1 MKLLHYTFRNLSVAL
16 GIVLLLWAVFFYIQ
30 IIGEV
35 EDETDDSLE
44 YYKERIIQQALVDP
58 AMLTDHLDIMSKYYI
73 REVPAHEAD
82 LSADERYDSSI
93 YSEAEMEYV
102 PVRVLSTYF
111 RTADGRYYHLTVTT
125 STLEKDDLVEA
136 IFRSIVLLYLVLLGC
151 VLAVT
156 HWVFRKSLRPFYQ
169 LIDWLKRFK
178 LGKENPPLDNPTR
191 IAEFRILNRTI
202 QETTRRH
209 EELYIRQ
216 KEFVENA
223 AHELQ
228 TPLAVCLNKLELLS
242 ENPACSE
249 SQLQEI
255 AGLQRTLGAVVKLNK
270 TLLLLSRIENK
281 QFPDTHPVELNGM
294 AERIAG
300 DLSELYEHK
309 RIGLSIEATAALV
322 YRMNESLAATL
333 LTNLIKNAFIHNRP
347 GGFVEIVLTADAF
360 VIRNSSPAETPLDI
374 EKLFDR
380 FGARNPGSDSTGL
393 GLALVKAIAAFYSL
407 DFRYRYVNCHEF
419 KITFPGPGR
428 RSGQA

>member
-30 IIGEV
+30 IIREV

-44 YYKERIIQQALVDP
+44 YYKERIIRQALADST
-58 AMLTDHLDIMSKYYI
+58 MLTDHLDIMSKYYI
-73 REVPAHEAD
+73 REVPAGEAD
-82 LSADERYDSSI
+82 LSADERYDSSV
-93 YSEAEMEYV
+93 YSEAEREYV

-111 RTADGRYYHLTVTT
+111 RTADGRYYHLTVHT

-136 IFRSIVLLYLVLLGC
+136 IFHSIVLLYLVLLGC

-169 LIDWLKRFK
+169 LIGWLERFK

-202 QETTRRH
+202 RETTRRH

-281 QFPDTHPVELNGM
+281 QFPDTHPVVLNLLAG
-294 AERIAG
+294 RIAG
-300 DLSELYEHK
+300 DLAELYEHK
-309 RIGLSIEATAALV
+309 RIGLTVQASATLE

-347 GGFVEIVLTADAF
+347 GGFVEIVFSADTF
-360 VIRNSSPAETPLDI
+360 IIRNSGPADKPLDI
-374 EKLFDR
+374 EKLSAR
-380 FGARNPGSDSTGL
+380 FGTRHPGRDSTGL
-393 GLALVKAIAAFYSL
+393 GLALVKAIATFYSL
-407 DFRYRYVNCHEF
+407 GLHYSYDGCHAF
-419 KITFPGPGR
+419 KITFPAVGR
-428 RSGQA
+428 ASGCA